1 MAHQKNL
8 RQGGLLMQYL
18 LLAWIFFKIGL
29 FTIGGGYAMLP
40 LMRTELVAAGL
51 MSQAEV
57 TDMVAI
63 SQMTPG
69 PFALNAATFA
79 GVKVLGLAGGLVATV
94 AVVLPS
100 LIITTL
106 LARYFFKFE
115 DNVIVKRAMWGLR
128 PVVTGLIAS
137 AALAMAVP
145 ALLGVETLSGLSW
158 SGLLSSVDIPSVV
171 IAVASGVTIM
181 KFKVSPI
188 IVILVA
194 GALGVVLFGV
204 LGL

>member
-1 MAHQKNL
+1 MAYL
-8 RQGGLLMQYL
+8 RI
-18 LLAWIFFKIGL
+18 AWIFFKIGL

-51 MSQAEV
+51 MTQSEV

-79 GVKVLGLAGGLVATV
+79 GVKTLGIAGGVVATV

-115 DNVIVKRAMWGLR
+115 DNVIVKRSLWGLR

-145 ALLGVETLSGLSW
+145 VLLGVGTLAEIDWHGFFGAL
-158 SGLLSSVDIPSVV
+158 DIPSL
-171 IAVASGVTIM
+171 IFAVASGVAIM
-181 KFKVSPI
+181 KFKASPVL
-188 IVILVA
+188 VILIA
-194 GALGVVLFGV
+194 GVLGAVLFGV
-204 LGL
+204 MGL

>member
-1 MAHQKNL
+1 MAYL
-8 RQGGLLMQYL
+8 RI
-18 LLAWIFFKIGL
+18 AWIFFKIGL

-79 GVKVLGLAGGLVATV
+79 GVKTLGIFGGVVATC

-115 DNVIVKRAMWGLR
+115 DNVIVKRSLWGLR

-145 ALLGVETLSGLSW
+145 VLLGVGTFAEIDWGGFFSAL
-158 SGLLSSVDIPSVV
+158 DIPSLVF
-171 IAVASGVTIM
+171 AVASGVAIM
-181 KFKVSPI
+181 KFKVSPVL
-188 IVILVA
+188 VILIAGVL
-194 GALGVVLFGV
+194 GALLFGV
-204 LGL
+204 VGL